1 MSEENFKKEDTSTVT
16 DGSSKRKL
24 STGAKIGIGIGIC
37 SCVVILI
44 ILLVIILTAMNQAK
58 KNAQESKYSNELTNI
73 VNEITVA
80 MDDLKKNMDEAL
92 KKSPNFDDNDINSAE
107 AVYQKVN
114 KNYEKLIKMDIPE
127 NYKDI
132 HLLLERGI
140 KYYLDGIMIYKNGL
154 ESKNEKDF
162 EKASNLFKKG
172 QEELQKAQEKL
183 K

>member
-1 MSEENFKKEDTSTVT
+1 MPEENFKKEDTSTISEV
-16 DGSSKRKL
+16 SSKRKL

-44 ILLVIILTAMNQAK
+44 ILIVIILTATNQAK
-58 KNAQESKYSNELTNI
+58 KNAQESKYANELTNI
-73 VNEITVA
+73 VNEITVN
-80 MDDLKKNMDEAL
+80 MNDLKQNMDEAS
-92 KKSPNFDDNDINSAE
+92 KKAPNFDNNDINYAE
-107 AVYQKVN
+107 AIYQKVN
-114 KNYEKLIKMDIPE
+114 QNYEKLIKMDVPE

-132 HLLLERGI
+132 HSLLERGI